1 MQTYETIL
9 KAGFGPGFL
18 AGNVIDHL
26 RRDRVSDPATAKWC
40 YERLVGLA
48 HDGDHQ
54 AAEFL
59 DVLLAELTPEELAI
73 LEPQRAG

>member
-40 YERLVGLA
+40 YERLVRLA